1 MLKFDYEYPELEKAR
16 FGLFICG
23 GDTPGVADD
32 DDEET
37 EDL

>member
-1 MLKFDYEYPELEKAR
+1 MLKFDYEYPELEEAR
-16 FGLFICG
+16 FGFFIC